1 MINSHNRRRLIGLAV
16 LGFAGTLVIDSAS
29 AITTYTNGGKDGR
42 FIRVQNNGSANRN
55 LHIGEIET
63 FAGGVTPSNGAGL
76 SVNEL
81 AATFEADGAIASF
94 ATTGGHSFVP
104 SVLVNN
110 ALETGGGIY
119 SRSGVGTFAII
130 DLGSTQDVGTVRT
143 WQRTDSCC
151 QDRLSNVTVSL
162 LADNGGVPGAVVASQ
177 TFEGQAPTNSFA
189 ATTFTTKTIN
199 PGGVGVI
206 GTDTELGTDG
216 RFIKVTTLN
225 TTTNDGNSFHIGE
238 IRAFDTSATNV
249 ALATN
254 GSTAATLNGQGGHG
268 ADSALINGA
277 LDTGATT
284 WSRNGTSFGGL
295 AGAGAVV
302 DLNQVRDLTSI
313 TVHQRNDG
321 CCQSR
326 LRDFTVT
333 VESSNGIVLNSQ
345 YFPGEVPTNSFAT
358 FNLPDLVV
366 LEYGDTLVID
376 IDGSTETSDLLKI
389 GSTGNGTLRIL
400 DGANLVLNFLSAP
413 NAGDVYTVLDFGTVT
428 GQFSSIT
435 VNGFD
440 PENLNLSNLLIT
452 GQISV
457 IPEPVTGLLTL
468 AGFAMLGLRSRRR
481 NA

>member
-1 MINSHNRRRLIGLAV
+1 MVIDRNRRRIIGLAA
-16 LGFAGTLVIDSAS
+16 LGLAGGFICNPAS

-42 FIRVQNNGSANRN
+42 FVRVQNNGSQNRN
-55 LHIGEIET
+55 LHIGEIEV
-63 FAGGVTPSNGAGL
+63 FAGGVTPSNGSGL
-76 SVNEL
+76 SANDL

-94 ATTGGHSFVP
+94 ATTGGHSF
-104 SVLVNN
+104 STAVLVNN
-110 ALETGGGIY
+110 NLESGGGTY

-130 DLGSTQDVGTVRT
+130 DLGSTQDVGTVRS
-143 WQRTDSCC
+143 WQRTDCC
-151 QDRLSNVTVSL
+151 GERLSNYTVSL
-162 LADNGGVPGAVVASQ
+162 LADNGGLPGAVVASQ
-177 TFEGQAPTNSFA
+177 VFEGQPALANFG

-199 PGGVGVI
+199 PGGAGII

-216 RFIKVTTLN
+216 RFIKVTTLD

-268 ADSALINGA
+268 IDSALINGA
-277 LDTGATT
+277 LDTGGTT

-313 TVHQRNDG
+313 TVHQRNDT

-333 VESSNGIVLNSQ
+333 VESTNGIVLDSQ
-345 YFPGEVPTNSFAT
+345 YFPGQVADNSFAT

-376 IDGSTETSDLLKI
+376 IDGATKTSDLLKV
-389 GSTGNGTLRIL
+389 GNTGNGTIRIL
-400 DGANLVLNFLSAP
+400 DGAHLVLNFLSTP
-413 NAGDVYTVLDFGTVT
+413 GAGDTYNIMDFGTLT
-428 GQFSSIT
+428 GEFSTIT

-440 PENLNLSNLLIT
+440 INRLGLDNLYTT
-452 GQISV
+452 GQISI
-457 IPEPVTGLLTL
+457 IPEPVSGLLTM